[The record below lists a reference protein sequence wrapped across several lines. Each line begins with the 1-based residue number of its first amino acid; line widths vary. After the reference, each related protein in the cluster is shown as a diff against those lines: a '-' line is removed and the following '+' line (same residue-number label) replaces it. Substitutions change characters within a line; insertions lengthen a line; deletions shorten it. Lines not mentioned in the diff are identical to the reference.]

1 MSMAHEDSTTNWTVE
16 QIAEFKEAFA
26 LFDKD
31 GDGTIT
37 KNELCTVMQS
47 LGQDPTDQDLDD
59 MINEIDQDG
68 NGEIDFDEFLVLM
81 AMNTQDLTEDAI
93 IGKGF
98 SVFDVDDDGF
108 ITIDDLRTMM
118 MSLGEEVDE
127 QQLFEIMSEVDDS
140 GTGRIS
146 LSNFKEFICQKY
158 D

>member
-16 QIAEFKEAFA
+16 QIAEFKEVFA

-93 IGKGF
+93 IVKGF

>member
-1 MSMAHEDSTTNWTVE
+1 MIMAHEDQATNWTVE

-37 KNELCTVMQS
+37 KNELRTVMQS

-59 MINEIDQDG
+59 MISEIDQDG

-93 IGKGF
+93 ISKGF

-108 ITIDDLRTMM
+108 ISIDDLRTMM

-127 QQLFEIMSEVDDS
+127 QQLFEMVSEVDES

-146 LSNFKEFICQKY
+146 LSNFKEFIS
-158 D
+158 